1 VTWKVSIEYERV
13 EDGVPR
19 MTGGRQYIE
28 DDVLEQAPIGAA
40 ATIGMMAEEIYTD
53 VKEAMAL

>member
-1 VTWKVSIEYERV
+1 MTWKVSVEYERE

-28 DDVLEQAPIGAA
+28 DDELKQASIGPT
-40 ATIGMMAEEIYTD
+40 ATIGMMAEQVYED
-53 VKEAMAL
+53 VKDAMEP